1 MGIGTG
7 ELAIQRKL
15 TASFIA
21 ADTMSVVLMRSV
33 PGPDGEGGTVLG
45 APSPLPAQVMRLI
58 PLQDGAPELMTSD
71 GVQISPTYI
80 LMGAWDADMQR
91 GDRFTVG
98 TGHYEVVSIN
108 QNRQYETKGE
118 VAYLGRA

>member
-7 ELAIQRKL
+7 ELAVQRRL
-15 TASFIA
+15 TTSFIA
-21 ADTMSVVLMRSV
+21 ADSMIVVLMRSV

-58 PLQDGAPELMTSD
+58 PLQDGAAELMTAD
-71 GVQISPTYI
+71 GVQISPTYM
-80 LMGAWDADMQR
+80 LMGAWDADMRR
-91 GDRFTVG
+91 GDRFTAG
-98 TGHYEVVSIN
+98 GAHYEVASIN

-118 VAYLGRA
+118 VVYLD